1 MKRSL
6 NLLVLLLA
14 LFPLLAS
21 RPAEA
26 VERPF
31 HLSGAGTVIE
41 GTIQATGRATHLGLF
56 TETGTLAFAPDPNDP
71 NRVLASGSA
80 TFTAANGDELNGV
93 ITDASLDL
101 TTGIGTGVFS
111 FTGGTG
117 RFEDASGS
125 ATFTVMQNLI
135 TGAFEI
141 TADGRIDY

>member
-1 MKRSL
+1 MKRHI
-6 NLLVLLLA
+6 NALVLMLA
-14 LFPLLAS
+14 VLPLLGS

-31 HLSGAGTVIE
+31 HLNGAGTVIE
-41 GTIQATGRATHLGLF
+41 GNIQATGRATHLGLW
-56 TETGTLAFAPDPNDP
+56 TEAGTLTFTPDPNDP

-93 ITDASLDL
+93 ITEASLDL
-101 TTGIGTGVFS
+101 TTGIGNGVFI

-117 RFEDASGS
+117 RFAEASGS
-125 ATFTVMQNLI
+125 VNFTVLQNLV

-141 TADGRIDY
+141 TGDGRIDY